1 MTHSGRLSMRDEK
14 GASMTRTTISKG
26 TLAGLAAA
34 VALGGLPGAME
45 AQEPNTRLGWQAYLG
60 CWARPANNPVD
71 VDRPE
76 EEAVDDGVLC
86 FVASGEDVEMVTIV
100 DGAITHREP
109 FPADGQPRM
118 VEQDGCT
125 GTETSRFSH
134 DQRRIYV
141 TSEATCQDG
150 APRRSTGIISMPG
163 PSEWLDV
170 RAMEVD
176 GRATAWAQWYQR
188 TSDSA
193 LREVGLQSGEME
205 GPVALRAAGSY
216 LSSQITVDDV
226 IDASHNVHPE
236 AVSAWLAQ
244 AARPF
249 ARLDADALI
258 RLDDAGVPGSVIDVV
273 VAISFPQ
280 RFALNRE
287 DLYAD
292 DYGEV
297 GGVRA
302 ARTIWVDRLYSP
314 FYSGYGYGYYPY
326 RSYYG
331 WSGYGWGY
339 PGRWYGGGGYYR
351 PVVVNVTPRS
361 GGGRV
366 VAGRGYRG
374 PRTGIGGTRGGSTT
388 GAWVGSSGGT
398 RSGSGVS
405 RGGSGSS
412 GGSRSARPRRGGDS
426 VQGVSSSSG
435 SSRPTASS
443 RPPASRSSGSS
454 TGRKARP
461 RRGGK

>member
-1 MTHSGRLSMRDEK
+1 
-14 GASMTRTTISKG
+14 MTRTNISKG
-26 TLAGLAAA
+26 TLAGLVAA
-34 VALGGLPGAME
+34 VALGGLPGAVD

-60 CWARPANNPVD
+60 CWARPANPVD

-76 EEAVDDGVLC
+76 EEATDDGVLC
-86 FVASGEDVEMVTIV
+86 FVASGEDVEMLTIV

-109 FPADGQPRM
+109 FPADGQPRT

-125 GTETSRFSH
+125 GTETSRFSD

-150 APRRSTGIISMPG
+150 ALRRSTGIISMPG

-188 TSDSA
+188 TSDSP
-193 LREVGLQSGEME
+193 LREVGLQTGEME
-205 GPVALRAAGSY
+205 GPAALRGAAAY
-216 LSSQITVDDV
+216 LSSQITIDDV

-244 AARPF
+244 AGRAF
-249 ARLDADALI
+249 ARLDADDLI

-273 VAISFPQ
+273 VAISFPD
-280 RFALNRE
+280 RFALNRG
-287 DLYAD
+287 DVYAE
-292 DYGEV
+292 DYGDV

-302 ARTIWVDRLYSP
+302 ARTIWADRMYSP

-331 WSGYGWGY
+331 WGGYGWGGY
-339 PGRWYGGGGYYR
+339 GSWYGGGYYR
-351 PVVVNVTPRS
+351 PVVVDVTPRS

-366 VAGRGYRG
+366 VAGRGYRA
-374 PRTGIGGTRGGSTT
+374 PRSGISGNQGGSRSG
-388 GAWVGSSGGT
+388 GAWT
-398 RSGSGVS
+398 RSGGSSRTGGAVS

-412 GGSRSARPRRGGDS
+412 GGSRSARPRRGGS
-426 VQGVSSSSG
+426 EQGISGSSG

-443 RPPASRSSGSS
+443 RPAASRSSGSS
-454 TGRKARP
+454 TGRTARP

>member
-1 MTHSGRLSMRDEK
+1 MRDEK

-150 APRRSTGIISMPG
+150 TPRRSTGIISMPG

-339 PGRWYGGGGYYR
+339 PGGWYGGGGYYR

-374 PRTGIGGTRGGSTT
+374 PRTGIGGTRGGST
-388 GAWVGSSGGT
+388 GAWVGSSGGS

>member
-1 MTHSGRLSMRDEK
+1 
-14 GASMTRTTISKG
+14 MTRKTISKG
-26 TLAGLAAA
+26 NLAGLVAA
-34 VALGGLPGAME
+34 VALSGLPGVVE

-60 CWARPANNPVD
+60 CWARPASPVE

-86 FVASGEDVEMVTIV
+86 FVASGEDVEMLTIV

-188 TSDSA
+188 TSNSA
-193 LREVGLQSGEME
+193 LREVGLESGEME
-205 GPVALRAAGSY
+205 GPVALRAAASY
-216 LSSQITVDDV
+216 LSSQVTIEDV
-226 IDASHNVHPE
+226 IDASQNVHPE

-249 ARLDADALI
+249 ARLDADDLV

-273 VAISFPQ
+273 VAVSFPE
-280 RFALNRE
+280 RFALNR
-287 DLYAD
+287 DDAYAD
-292 DYGEV
+292 DYGEY

-302 ARTIWVDRLYSP
+302 ARTVWVDRLYSP

-339 PGRWYGGGGYYR
+339 NSWYGGGYYR

-366 VAGRGYRG
+366 VAGRGYRA
-374 PRTGIGGTRGGSTT
+374 PRSGISGNRGGSTS
-388 GAWVGSSGGT
+388 GAWT
-398 RSGSGVS
+398 RSGGSSRSGGAVS

-412 GGSRSARPRRGGDS
+412 GGSRSARPRRGGGS
-426 VQGVSSSSG
+426 VEGVSGSSG
-435 SSRPTASS
+435 SNRPSASS
-443 RPPASRSSGSS
+443 RPSASRSSGSS
-454 TGRKARP
+454 TGRTARP